1 MAIQFGRF
9 YLDHGV
15 RTSSQLI
22 TLRKNPIEEFN
33 IPSNSTLHF
42 TPRDTGTLGITDED
56 VLIANAGNRILVDVV
71 GFYSGKTIGKPIKL
85 ARLLPKESRAYVKDY
100 KGFNYYPMAK
110 NLLSLAMV
118 PYVINYSSIDQS
130 YRYQAGGGVFF
141 QRRYNYFS
149 TVAARVAQELKET
162 KRNQII
168 LMDIPSTLPPVSKL
182 REVEQSWVT
191 NADKPMPLE
200 LRLRN
205 FIDTDA
211 RFSLFQVWLWVG
223 ENRELSTLAQIP
235 EEDYDRVSFLYVVN
249 NQFVLMNMGKLN
261 SWIKRAG
268 NLKGIFP
275 PSKIQRII
283 LRMYMSL
290 QQVVTVQE
298 DEEIVDL
305 GVIEEYKDTKLE
317 DITDEGIRAAVAKTR
332 DKIEKNDT
340 DPLLNV
346 DMAVGGMTGD
356 IDVKVNKNMED
367 KIGEYRGVETDDDF
381 DGLLASEIDKDLAQ
395 LETIDAQNQV
405 LDMNT
410 QKTYVPYKPTEFTHT
425 SVIDS
430 LTDDLASQGLLSAA
444 EVRRAKG
451 LARRIE
457 TIESPFVESRTVL
470 EDLEIPKSLL
480 EMGETQLMDD
490 VPKGMFDKSALQY
503 SLKNFDDKY
512 VKEVLHKDV
521 LNAVTHIQKAG
532 IAVTDM
538 KAERVDEYLGS
549 YINLSVQLTPVVGSP
564 TTVKIKLPI
573 INEDGTFKSNGV
585 TYTQR
590 KQLVDV
596 PIRKVS
602 FDTVSLTSYMSKMF
616 VTRTERAAF
625 NYESW
630 LVRRI
635 NAESMGEGARFSEV
649 ILNDVFDPTIKLPRT
664 YSAISRHLSSF
675 TFGNGVF
682 YFDFNHIDNNFPKT
696 ALSKIDRTKF
706 IPIAYLEKEGADI
719 LLTMDYN
726 DQIWAVYPSGAKK
739 PEALGS
745 LSKFLDLDVTK
756 EPVTYANVAV
766 LGKDIPVGVLLG
778 YQIGLGNLLAT
789 MKTKYRKE
797 RRGSRFVV
805 EDDEFAIRFEDE
817 VLIFKRTDPEA
828 CMVFNGFNRV
838 KSVINKLSLYQLD
851 HKDGYVKILDA
862 LGIPP
867 RHEKYYK
874 LMFNTWVDHITHD
887 LLVDMEEPTDL
898 VLLFLSAIEKLKD
911 DQFDDPNGVS
921 GSIIRGYQRISGM
934 VYSELFGAV
943 RQYVNNPMSK
953 TAKVELNPNAVWFKI
968 IQDQTVSPI
977 EESNPIHALK
987 EKEIVVYRGAG
998 GRSAVSMTAKHRQYY
1013 KDSIGIIS
1021 EANVDNGNVGTVMYL
1036 TADPNITSLR
1046 GTVKPLENLE
1056 EASRTK
1062 LQSTAMMV
1070 SAGADGDDK
1079 SFISY
1084 E

>member
-9 YLDHGV
+9 YLEHGV

-33 IPSNSTLHF
+33 IPMNSTLHF
-42 TPRDTGTLGITDED
+42 TQRDTGTIGITDED
-56 VLIANAGNRILVDVV
+56 VLLTNAGNRVLVDVV
-71 GFYSGKTIGKPIKL
+71 GLYSGKVLGRPIKL
-85 ARLLPKESRAYVKDY
+85 PRLIAKEARAYVKDY

-118 PYVINYSSIDQS
+118 PYVISYSSLDQS

-149 TVAARVAQELKET
+149 TVSARVAEELKET

-182 REVEQSWVT
+182 REVEQAWVM

-223 ENRELSTLAQIP
+223 ENRELSILNQIP
-235 EEDYDRVSFLYVVN
+235 ESEYDRVSFLYVVN

-290 QQVVTVQE
+290 QQVSTVQE

-305 GVIEEYKDTKLE
+305 SVIEEYKDTKLE
-317 DITDEGIRAAVAKTR
+317 DITDEGIREAVAKTR
-332 DKIEKNDT
+332 EKIEKGDT
-340 DPLLNV
+340 DPILDVNMPVSGLK
-346 DMAVGGMTGD
+346 GD
-356 IDVKVNKNMED
+356 LDVKINKNMED
-367 KIGEYRGVETDDDF
+367 KIGEYKGVESSDDF

-395 LETIDAQNQV
+395 LETIDAQNDV
-405 LDMNT
+405 IDINA
-410 QKTYVPYKPTEFTHT
+410 QKTYVPYSPVERTHT

-430 LTDDLASQGLLSAA
+430 LTDDLASKGLLSAA

-451 LARRIE
+451 LGRRIE
-457 TIESPFVESRTVL
+457 NLESPFNENLTIL
-470 EDLEIPKSLL
+470 EDLDIPKDLL
-480 EMGETQLMDD
+480 TMGETQLMDD
-490 VPKGMFDKSALQY
+490 VPKGVFDTSALQY

-512 VKEVLHKDV
+512 VKDVLHKDV
-521 LNAVTHIQKAG
+521 LNAITHIQKAG

-549 YINLSVQLTPVVGSP
+549 FINLSVQLTPVVGSP
-564 TTVKIKLPI
+564 TTVKIKLPLI
-573 INEDGTFKSNGV
+573 GEDGTFKSNGV

-590 KQLVDV
+590 KQLVDA

-649 ILNDVFDPTIKLPRT
+649 ILSDVFDPTIKLPRT

-675 TFGNGVF
+675 TFGKGVF
-682 YFDFNHIDNNFPKT
+682 HFDYNHIDNNFPEKVLGT
-696 ALSKIDRTKF
+696 LDRTKF
-706 IPIAYLEKEGADI
+706 IPVAYLERTDSNI
-719 LLTMDYN
+719 LLVLDYD
-726 DQIWAVYPSGAKK
+726 DQLWAFYPNGSKK
-739 PEALGS
+739 AEVLGS

-766 LGKDIPVGVLLG
+766 LGKDIPVGILLG

-789 MKTKYRKE
+789 MKTKYRKF
-797 RRGSRFVV
+797 RRGTRYVK
-805 EDDEFAIRFEDE
+805 EDDEFDIRFEDE
-817 VLIFKRTDPEA
+817 VLIFKRSDPEA
-828 CMVFNGFNRV
+828 CLVFNGFNRV
-838 KSVINKLSLYQLD
+838 KTIINKLSLYQLD
-851 HKDGYVKILDA
+851 HKDGYVKILEA

-867 RHEKYYK
+867 RHEKYYN

-898 VLLFLSAIEKLKD
+898 VLLFLSAIDKLKD

-1046 GTVKPLENLE
+1046 GTVKPLTDLKD
-1056 EASRTK
+1056 APKTK

-1070 SAGADGDDK
+1070 SAGADSDDSTTK
-1079 SFISY
+1079 V